1 MPANEELRRLAVR
14 KAELI
19 AESDR
24 RRQELQAC
32 LAELEPAV
40 TSVER
45 GMGFVRQIKILWAA
59 AAPLL
64 AMRAT
69 GKGKAG
75 LWHKILKGWV
85 LWRSIAAA
93 RK

>member
-1 MPANEELRRLAVR
+1 MAVNEELRRLTAR
-14 KAELI
+14 KVELV
-19 AESDR
+19 AESNR
-24 RRQELQAC
+24 RRRELQAC

-40 TSVER
+40 VSLER
-45 GMGFVRQIKILWAA
+45 GMGLIRLVKVLLAA

-69 GKGKAG
+69 GKGKSG
-75 LWHKILKGWV
+75 LWHKILNGWV